1 MRVNEIFY
9 SLQGEGYFT
18 GTPAVFLRL
27 SGCNLKCWFCD
38 TRHQEAREMKP
49 YEIVAE
55 MQQYPSRH
63 LVITGGEPS
72 LQLDREFINLL
83 HEHGYFVQVETNGTM
98 RLPSNVD
105 WITCSPKEEPVV
117 YDEVNEIKLVYEGEA
132 SEEKINNIYRDVR
145 ASVFY
150 LQPCDVQ
157 DTCRNAAI
165 LVSCISFIK
174 KNPQWRLSLQT
185 HKILNIR

>member
-1 MRVNEIFY
+1 MKVNEIFY

-157 DTCRNAAI
+157 DACRNAEI

>member
-38 TRHQEAREMKP
+38 TRHHEAREMKP
-49 YEIVAE
+49 DEIVAE

-105 WITCSPKEEPVV
+105 WITCSPK
-117 YDEVNEIKLVYEGEA
+117 
-132 SEEKINNIYRDVR
+132 
-145 ASVFY
+145 
-150 LQPCDVQ
+150 
-157 DTCRNAAI
+157 
-165 LVSCISFIK
+165 
-174 KNPQWRLSLQT
+174 
-185 HKILNIR
+185 